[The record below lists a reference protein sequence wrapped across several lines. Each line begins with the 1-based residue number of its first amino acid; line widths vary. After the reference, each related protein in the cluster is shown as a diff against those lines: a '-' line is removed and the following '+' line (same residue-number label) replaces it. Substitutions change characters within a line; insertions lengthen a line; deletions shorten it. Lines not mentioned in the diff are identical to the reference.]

1 MKAIALKVRDSIC
14 EHGEFC
20 HAVNQL
26 VLLSFGTS
34 VMVLAVA
41 PLT

>member
-14 EHGEFC
+14 ENGEFC
-20 HAVNQL
+20 HAVNQIFL
-26 VLLSFGTS
+26 ASFGAS
-34 VMVLAVA
+34 VMFLAIT